1 MKKSI
6 RAIALAASV
15 IVAASS
21 LVGCSAYNSPEKYIT
36 VPGKGTVTIKSS
48 DIDKDYDDQVKEIL
62 EKYRKTEYT
71 KLTDK
76 DELVKKGDQVN
87 IYYEGK
93 PLDSSVK
100 LSDDVLNGMKY
111 TVETE
116 KEANDK
122 LKESDPDAELASGYD
137 LVIGSKTFIAA
148 YEHKDDPSKNTDG
161 FEDQLIGKKAGDKVS
176 VKVTFP
182 SDYQT
187 ESLRDVVAVFEVTI
201 NSISRAYVND
211 DTTIKIVYD
220 FIDPDKKDEEKTD
233 GNGDTKDEGDT
244 KASAS
249 SESGDSQDKGS
260 DKPSLD
266 DDKTAFA
273 DLFKTGSFTYDFTD
287 PDKDAKFF
295 DFLKTADYVEQFKGK
310 ELNTEITVKITVPKD
325 ADEKY
330 KDYYEREIEVKF
342 TVSEITH
349 LPEWNDKL
357 VSEYTKKQYKTID
370 EFKEY
375 SWNIIAQNKAFD
387 AISDATVVNKYPSAE
402 RKKAYKSYVDQL
414 VYAALGNKNPSDF
427 SQKELNEKI
436 SKEKYQ
442 EIHNSA
448 ANSANESVKQ
458 RMVIEYLCKIYD
470 IKITNKEYKEK
481 LQQTFNQNIYTYIY
495 SYKIYSADQ
504 LERQFGK
511 DYFKLQFRAEKL
523 MEKLTDY
530 VVIE

>member
-6 RAIALAASV
+6 RAAALAASV
-15 IVAASS
+15 IIAATS

-48 DIDKDYDDQVKEIL
+48 DVDKDYDDQVKEIL
-62 EKYRKTEYT
+62 EKYRETEYK

-93 PLDSSVK
+93 PFDSSVK
-100 LSDDVLNGMKY
+100 LSDDVLKGMKY

-122 LKESDPDAELASGYD
+122 LKESDPDAELASGFD
-137 LVIGSKTFIAA
+137 LVIGSGTFIAA
-148 YEHKDDPSKNTDG
+148 YEHKDDSSKNTDG

-182 SDYQT
+182 SNYDT

-211 DTTIKIVYD
+211 DTTIKIAYD
-220 FIDPDKKDEEKTD
+220 FIDPDKKDDEEKTD
-233 GNGDTKDEGDT
+233 DSGDAKDEGNT

-249 SESGDSQDKGS
+249 SDDSGK

-287 PDKDAKFF
+287 PNEDAKFF

-330 KDYYEREIEVKF
+330 KDYYEKEIEVKF
-342 TVSEITH
+342 TISEITH

-357 VSEYTKKQYKTID
+357 VSKYTSEQYKTID
-370 EFKEY
+370 EYKDY
-375 SWNIIAQNKAFD
+375 AWNIIAQNKAFD
-387 AISDATVVNKYPSAE
+387 AISDATVVDKYPSAE
-402 RKKAYKSYVDQL
+402 RKKAYRSYVDQL
-414 VYAALGNKNPSDF
+414 VYAALGNKNPSEF

-442 EIHNSA
+442 EIYNSA
-448 ANSANESVKQ
+448 ASSANESVKQ
-458 RMVIEYLCKIYD
+458 RMVIEYLCKFYD

-495 SYKIYSADQ
+495 SYQIYSVDQ

-511 DYFKLQFRAEKL
+511 DYFELQFRAEKL